1 MPVRVKRVYDPA
13 VAADGVRVLIDRLW
27 PRGLSKEAAQVDLW
41 LKDAAPSH
49 ELRRWFDHEHGKWDE
64 FQRRYRVELR
74 RAPDAVAALTTLVRR
89 KRVTLVFASQER
101 TYNNATAL
109 AAFLADASNP
119 GPTSARRR
127 TEKKVG
133 R

>member
-27 PRGLSKEAAQVDLW
+27 PRGLSKEAARVDLW
-41 LKDAAPSH
+41 LKEVAPSH
-49 ELRRWFDHEHGKWDE
+49 ELRRWFDHECGKWDE
-64 FQRRYRVELR
+64 FQRRYRVELQR
-74 RAPDAVAALTTLVRR
+74 VPDAVAALTALVRR

-109 AAFLADASNP
+109 AAFLADSNNP
-119 GPTSARRR
+119 VDSGDRRGTR
-127 TEKKVG
+127 KKAG
-133 R
+133 A